1 MEDFNNNN
9 FKDIIGH
16 ENLIRQVVNSI
27 SSGTLSHAHLFIG
40 EDGIGKSLISKR
52 IALEILGKD
61 IDKQYADILEYRT
74 AKNKQSIGVE
84 EIENIII
91 EINSKPYEGSKKV
104 IIIYEADKLTTASQ
118 NAFLKTIEEP
128 PKGVYI
134 LLLCENSEYIL
145 DTIKSRCQIHKLERL
160 SPNEITLFIKKKYSE
175 LSNNEIRSLSLLSD
189 GVPGR
194 AEQFLNDE
202 SFKEIRD
209 NILDIL
215 LNINNKLE
223 PNKYELFFS
232 KYKSKWEELL
242 TWIISY
248 IRDIM
253 IYKETGN
260 ESLIINFDKSE
271 NIKEL
276 SNMFSFNRLNGI
288 INIVN
293 DTRKKLIR
301 NVNTSL
307 VFEMMLIN
315 LKDN

>member
-27 SSGTLSHAHLFIG
+27 SSGTFSHAHLFIG
-40 EDGIGKSLISKR
+40 EDGIGKSLIAKR
-52 IALEILGKD
+52 IALAILGKD
-61 IDKQYADILEYRT
+61 KDKQYADILEYRT

-84 EIENIII
+84 EMENIII

-160 SPNEITLFIKKKYSE
+160 SPNEITLFIRKKYSE
-175 LSNNEIRSLSLLSD
+175 LSDNEIRSLSLLSD
-189 GVPGR
+189 GIPGR

-215 LNINNKLE
+215 LNINNKIE
-223 PNKYELFFS
+223 PNKYEAFFS
-232 KYKSKWEELL
+232 KYKGKWEELL
-242 TWIISY
+242 TWIVSY
-248 IRDIM
+248 TRDVM

-307 VFEMMLIN
+307 VFEMMIIN
-315 LKDN
+315 LQDN